1 MTLPRP
7 EREMLAPDAENAALT
22 ELIEIVTADFG
33 EVVAYDETLSDD
45 EAEERYSERLEDYAD
60 AHAEAEAGL
69 QDLSAG

>member
-1 MTLPRP
+1 MTTPRL

-22 ELIEIVTADFG
+22 ALIEVATADFG
-33 EVVAYDETLSDD
+33 EDIVYDESLSDSG
-45 EAEERYSERLEDYAD
+45 AEERYSERLEDYAD